1 MIKDTFRS
9 LNLNIMI
16 KLAYSLSSTLL
27 LGLLAS
33 AKPHTNIVYIL
44 ADDLGYGDLSILG
57 QSHFET
63 PHIDE
68 LARKGMI
75 FTDHYSGSTVC
86 APSRASLLT
95 GLHTGHAPVRGNF
108 EWQPE
113 GQYPMPESTYI
124 IPQMLKRAGYTS
136 GIFGKWGLGA
146 PETPSEPLNM
156 GFDRFYGYNC
166 QRIAHH
172 YYPYFLWDDDQL
184 EVLWDNFGMETGTYA
199 PDLIHQEVLDFIEAN
214 QDQAFFCYYAIIQPH
229 AEMFA
234 QEEYMNKYRGKFLPE
249 SSYVGTDDGPNFRK
263 FAYGS
268 QPEAHAAFAAMV
280 NCIDDYVGDIV
291 AKLEALGIAE
301 DTLIIF
307 TSDNGPHSEAGHNP
321 EYFNSNGP
329 FKGKKRDLYEG
340 GIRVPMIAT
349 WPSQIE
355 AGSRTNHI
363 SAFWD
368 VFPTIAEISD
378 QPIPENIDGLSFLP
392 TLLGKDDQAVHD
404 YLYWEFHEK
413 KGRQAVRKGNWKG
426 VRYKVSISP
435 DSPIELYDL
444 SADLG
449 ETKNLAEQ
457 YPEIAAELSNT
468 MTKARSVHPD
478 PNFNFPD
485 RRYVPRNTLGSK

>member
-1 MIKDTFRS
+1 MRKLVYI
-9 LNLNIMI
+9 LNF
-16 KLAYSLSSTLL
+16 ALL
-27 LGLLAS
+27 LALLAN
-33 AKPHTNIVYIL
+33 AKSHTNVVYIL

-57 QSHFET
+57 QSNFET
-63 PHIDE
+63 PHIDS

-86 APSRASLLT
+86 APSRASLLS
-95 GLHTGHAPVRGNF
+95 GLHTGHAPVRGNL

-113 GQYPMPESTYI
+113 GQYPMPEGTFI
-124 IPQMLKRAGYTS
+124 IPQMLKRAGYIS

-146 PETPSEPLNM
+146 PKTASEPLNM

-172 YYPYFLWDDDQL
+172 YYPYFLWDDDSL

-199 PDLIHQEVLDFIEAN
+199 PDLIHQEALEFIETN
-214 QDQAFFCYYAIIQPH
+214 KDRPFFCYYAIIQPH

-249 SSYVGTDDGPNFRK
+249 SSYVGTDDGPDFRK
-263 FAYGS
+263 HAYGS

-321 EYFNSNGP
+321 AYFNSNGP

-340 GIRVPMIAT
+340 GIRVPMIAN
-349 WPSQIE
+349 WPGTITE
-355 AGSRTNHI
+355 GSTTDHI

-368 VFPTIAEISD
+368 VFPTLAEISD
-378 QPIPENIDGLSFLP
+378 QSTPDNIDGLSFLP
-392 TLLGKDDQAVHD
+392 TLLGEKGQANHE

-413 KGRQAVRKGNWKG
+413 KGRQAVRKGKWKG
-426 VRYKVSISP
+426 VRYDVSISP

-444 SADLG
+444 SADPG
-449 ETKNLAEQ
+449 ESRNLAQ
-457 YPEIAAELSNT
+457 KHPELAVELSDLMAN
-468 MTKARSVHPD
+468 ARTAHPN

-485 RRYVPRNTLGSK
+485 RRHVWREVMGNKD

>member
-1 MIKDTFRS
+1 MRKLVYI
-9 LNLNIMI
+9 LNF
-16 KLAYSLSSTLL
+16 ALL
-27 LGLLAS
+27 LALLAN
-33 AKPHTNIVYIL
+33 AKSHTNVVYIL

-57 QSHFET
+57 QSNFET
-63 PHIDE
+63 PHIDS

-86 APSRASLLT
+86 APSRASLLS
-95 GLHTGHAPVRGNF
+95 GLHTGHAPVRGNL

-113 GQYPMPESTYI
+113 GQYPMPEGTFI
-124 IPQMLKRAGYTS
+124 IPQMLKRAGYIS

-146 PETPSEPLNM
+146 PKTASEPLNM

-172 YYPYFLWDDDQL
+172 YYPYFLWDDDSL

-199 PDLIHQEVLDFIEAN
+199 PDLIHQEALEFIETN
-214 QDQAFFCYYAIIQPH
+214 KDRPFFCYYAIIQPH

-249 SSYVGTDDGPNFRK
+249 SSYVGTDDGPDFRK
-263 FAYGS
+263 HAYGS

-307 TSDNGPHSEAGHNP
+307 TSDNGPHAEAGHNP
-321 EYFNSNGP
+321 VYFNSNGP
-329 FKGKKRDLYEG
+329 FKGRKRDLYEG
-340 GIRVPMIAT
+340 GIRVPMIAN
-349 WPSQIE
+349 WPGTIA
-355 AGSRTNHI
+355 AGSTTGHV

-368 VFPTIAEISD
+368 VFPTLAEISD
-378 QPIPENIDGLSFLP
+378 QTMPDNIDGLSFLP
-392 TLLGKDDQAVHD
+392 TLLGEKGQANHE

-413 KGRQAVRKGNWKG
+413 KGRQAVRKGKWKG
-426 VRYKVSISP
+426 VRYDVSISP

-444 SADLG
+444 SADPG
-449 ETKNLAEQ
+449 ESRNLAQ
-457 YPEIAAELSNT
+457 KHPELAVELSDLMAN
-468 MTKARSVHPD
+468 ARTAHPN

-485 RRYVPRNTLGSK
+485 RRHVWREVMGNKD

>member
-1 MIKDTFRS
+1 MRKLVYI
-9 LNLNIMI
+9 LNS
-16 KLAYSLSSTLL
+16 ALL
-27 LGLLAS
+27 LALLAN
-33 AKPHTNIVYIL
+33 AKSHTNVVYIL

-57 QSHFET
+57 QSNFET
-63 PHIDE
+63 PHIDS

-86 APSRASLLT
+86 APSRASLLS
-95 GLHTGHAPVRGNF
+95 GLHTGHAPVRGNL

-113 GQYPMPESTYI
+113 GQYPMPEGTFI
-124 IPQMLKRAGYTS
+124 IPQMLKRAGYIS

-146 PETPSEPLNM
+146 PKTASEPLSM

-172 YYPYFLWDDDQL
+172 YYPYFLWDDDSL

-199 PDLIHQEVLDFIEAN
+199 PDLIHQEALEFIETN
-214 QDQAFFCYYAIIQPH
+214 KDRPFFCYYAIIQPH

-249 SSYVGTDDGPNFRK
+249 SSYVGTDDGPDFRK
-263 FAYGS
+263 HAYGS

-307 TSDNGPHSEAGHNP
+307 TSDNGPHAEAGHNP
-321 EYFNSNGP
+321 VYFNSNGP
-329 FKGKKRDLYEG
+329 FKGRKRDLYEG
-340 GIRVPMIAT
+340 GIRVPMIAN
-349 WPSQIE
+349 WPGTIA
-355 AGSRTNHI
+355 AGSTTGHV

-368 VFPTIAEISD
+368 VFPTLAEISD
-378 QPIPENIDGLSFLP
+378 QTMPDNIDGLSFLP
-392 TLLGKDDQAVHD
+392 TLLGEKGQANHE

-413 KGRQAVRKGNWKG
+413 KGRQAVRKGKWKG
-426 VRYKVSISP
+426 VRYDVSISP

-444 SADLG
+444 SADPG
-449 ETKNLAEQ
+449 ESRNLAQ
-457 YPEIAAELSNT
+457 KHPELAVELSDLMAN
-468 MTKARSVHPD
+468 ARTAHPN

-485 RRYVPRNTLGSK
+485 RRHVWREVMGNKD

>member
-1 MIKDTFRS
+1 
-9 LNLNIMI
+9 MI
-16 KLAYSLSSTLL
+16 KLVYTLSFTLL
-27 LGLLAS
+27 LASLAN
-33 AKPHTNIVYIL
+33 AKPYTNIVYIL

-57 QSHFET
+57 QAHFET
-63 PHIDE
+63 PHIDK

-86 APSRASLLT
+86 APSRASLLS
-95 GLHTGHAPVRGNF
+95 GLHTGHAPVRGNL

-113 GQYPMPESTYI
+113 GQYPMPKSTYI
-124 IPQMLKRAGYTS
+124 IPQMLRRAGYTS

-146 PETPSEPLNM
+146 PETASEPLSM

-172 YYPYFLWDDDQL
+172 YYPYFLWDDDSL

-199 PDLIHQEVLDFIEAN
+199 PDLIHQEVLEFIEIN
-214 QDQAFFCYYAIIQPH
+214 KDRPFFCYYAIIQPH

-249 SSYVGTDDGPNFRK
+249 SSFVGTDEGPSFRRG
-263 FAYGS
+263 AYGS

-280 NCIDDYVGDIV
+280 NSIDDYVGDIV
-291 AKLEALGIAE
+291 AKLEGLGIAE

-321 EYFNSNGP
+321 EYFNSNGT
-329 FKGKKRDLYEG
+329 FKGRKRDLYEG
-340 GIRVPMIAT
+340 GIRVPMIAN
-349 WPSQIE
+349 WPGTIAE
-355 AGSRTNHI
+355 GSTTGHV

-368 VFPTIAEISD
+368 VFPTLAEISD
-378 QPIPENIDGLSFLP
+378 QSIPENIDGLSFLP
-392 TLLGKDDQAVHD
+392 TLLGEEGQANHE

-413 KGRQAVRKGNWKG
+413 KGRQAVRKGKWKG
-426 VRYKVSISP
+426 VRYDVSISP

-444 SADLG
+444 LADPG
-449 ETKNLAEQ
+449 ESRNLAQ
-457 YPEIAAELSNT
+457 QHPELAVELSDLMAN
-468 MTKARSVHPD
+468 ARTAHPN

-485 RRYVPRNTLGSK
+485 RRYVVREVMGNKD

>member
-1 MIKDTFRS
+1 MRKLLYI
-9 LNLNIMI
+9 LNF
-16 KLAYSLSSTLL
+16 ALL
-27 LGLLAS
+27 LALLANAES
-33 AKPHTNIVYIL
+33 HTNVVYIL

-57 QSHFET
+57 QSNFET
-63 PHIDE
+63 PHIDS

-86 APSRASLLT
+86 APSRASLLS
-95 GLHTGHAPVRGNF
+95 GLHTGHAPVRGNL

-113 GQYPMPESTYI
+113 GQYPMPEGTYI

-146 PETPSEPLNM
+146 PKTASEPLNM

-172 YYPYFLWDDDQL
+172 YYPYFLWDDDSL

-199 PDLIHQEVLDFIEAN
+199 PDLIHKEVLEFIETN
-214 QDQAFFCYYAIIQPH
+214 KEQPFFCYYAIIQPH

-249 SSYVGTDDGPNFRK
+249 SSYVGTDEGPSFRRH
-263 FAYGS
+263 AYGS

-321 EYFNSNGP
+321 AYFNSNGP

-340 GIRVPMIAT
+340 GIRVPMIAN
-349 WPSQIE
+349 WPGTITE
-355 AGSRTNHI
+355 GSTTDHI

-368 VFPTIAEISD
+368 VFPTLAEISD
-378 QPIPENIDGLSFLP
+378 QSTPENIDGLSFLP
-392 TLLGKDDQAVHD
+392 TLLGEEGQANHE

-413 KGRQAVRKGNWKG
+413 KGRQAVRKGKWKG
-426 VRYKVSISP
+426 VRYDVSISP

-444 SADLG
+444 SADPG
-449 ETKNLAEQ
+449 ESRNLAQ
-457 YPEIAAELSNT
+457 QHPELAVELSDLMAN
-468 MTKARSVHPD
+468 ARTAHPN

-485 RRYVPRNTLGSK
+485 RRYVVREVMGNKN

>member
-1 MIKDTFRS
+1 MRKLKYTLS
-9 LNLNIMI
+9 LFVFF
-16 KLAYSLSSTLL
+16 A
-27 LGLLAS
+27 LLAN
-33 AKPHTNIVYIL
+33 AKSHKNIIYIL

-95 GLHTGHAPVRGNF
+95 GLHTGHAPVRGNL

-113 GQYPMPESTYI
+113 GQYPMPEDTFI
-124 IPQMLKRAGYTS
+124 IPQMLKAAGYTS

-146 PETPSEPLNM
+146 PETSSEPLRM

-172 YYPYFLWDDDQL
+172 YYPYFLWDDNLL
-184 EVLWDNFGMETGTYA
+184 EVLWDNFGMEAGTYA

-214 QDQAFFCYYAIIQPH
+214 QGQAFFCYYAIIQPH

-234 QEEYMNKYRGKFLPE
+234 QERYMKKYRGKFLPE
-249 SSYVGTDDGPNFRK
+249 SSFIGTDSGPSFRK
-263 FAYGS
+263 HAYGS
-268 QPEAHAAFAAMV
+268 QPEGHAAFAAMV

-291 AKLEALGIAE
+291 AKLETLGIA
-301 DTLIIF
+301 DNTLIIF
-307 TSDNGPHSEAGHNP
+307 TSDNGPHMEAGHDP
-321 EYFNSNGP
+321 AYFNSNGP
-329 FKGKKRDLYEG
+329 FKGVKRDLYEG

-355 AGSRTNHI
+355 AGSITRHI

-368 VFPTIAEISD
+368 VFPTFAEIAG
-378 QPIPENIDGLSFLP
+378 QPIPENIDGISFLP
-392 TLLGKDDQAVHD
+392 TLLGEGEQAAHD

-457 YPEIAAELSNT
+457 YPEIAAELSNL
-468 MTKARSVHPD
+468 MAKARSEHPD

-485 RRYVPRNTLGSK
+485 RRYVPRNTLGSEK

>member
-1 MIKDTFRS
+1 MRKLVYI
-9 LNLNIMI
+9 LNF
-16 KLAYSLSSTLL
+16 ALL
-27 LGLLAS
+27 LALLAN
-33 AKPHTNIVYIL
+33 AKSHTNVVYIL

-57 QSHFET
+57 QSNFET
-63 PHIDE
+63 PHIDS

-86 APSRASLLT
+86 APSRASLLS
-95 GLHTGHAPVRGNF
+95 GLHTGHAPVRGNL

-113 GQYPMPESTYI
+113 GQYPMPEGTFI
-124 IPQMLKRAGYTS
+124 IPQMLKRAGYIS

-146 PETPSEPLNM
+146 PKTASEPLSM

-172 YYPYFLWDDDQL
+172 YYPYFLWDDDSL

-199 PDLIHQEVLDFIEAN
+199 PDLIHQEALEFIETN
-214 QDQAFFCYYAIIQPH
+214 KDRPFFCYYAIIQPH

-249 SSYVGTDDGPNFRK
+249 SSYVGTDDGPDFRK
-263 FAYGS
+263 HAYGS

-307 TSDNGPHSEAGHNP
+307 TSDNGPHAEAGHNP
-321 EYFNSNGP
+321 VYFNSNGP
-329 FKGKKRDLYEG
+329 FKGRKRDLYEG
-340 GIRVPMIAT
+340 GIRVPMIAN
-349 WPSQIE
+349 WPGTIA
-355 AGSRTNHI
+355 AGSTTGHV

-368 VFPTIAEISD
+368 VFPTLAEISD
-378 QPIPENIDGLSFLP
+378 QTMPGNLDGLSFLP
-392 TLLGKDDQAVHD
+392 TLLGEKGQANHE

-413 KGRQAVRKGNWKG
+413 KGRQAVRKGKWKG
-426 VRYKVSISP
+426 VRYDVSISP

-444 SADLG
+444 SADPG
-449 ETKNLAEQ
+449 ESRNLAQ
-457 YPEIAAELSNT
+457 KHPELAVELSDLMAN
-468 MTKARSVHPD
+468 ARTAHPN

-485 RRYVPRNTLGSK
+485 RRHVWREVMGNKD

>member
-1 MIKDTFRS
+1 
-9 LNLNIMI
+9 MI
-16 KLAYSLSSTLL
+16 KLVYALSSTLL
-27 LGLLAS
+27 LALFAN

-68 LARKGMI
+68 LARNGMI

-86 APSRASLLT
+86 APSRASLFT
-95 GLHTGHAPVRGNF
+95 GLHTGHSPVRGNL

-124 IPQMLKRAGYTS
+124 IPKMLRRAGYTS

-146 PETPSEPLNM
+146 PDTPSEPLNM

-172 YYPYFLWDDDQL
+172 YYPYFLWDDDRL
-184 EVLWDNFGMETGTYA
+184 EVLWDNFGMEVGTYA
-199 PDLIHQEVLDFIEAN
+199 PDLIHQEVLEFIDIN
-214 QDQAFFCYYAIIQPH
+214 KDRPFFCYYAIIQPH

-234 QEEYMNKYRGKFLPE
+234 QEKYMNKYRGKFLPE
-249 SSYVGTDDGPNFRK
+249 SSYVGTDEGPRFRRGP
-263 FAYGS
+263 YGS
-268 QPEAHAAFAAMV
+268 QSEAHAAFAAMV

-291 AKLEALGIAE
+291 AKLEVLGISE

-307 TSDNGPHSEAGHNP
+307 TSDNGPHAEAGHNP
-321 EYFNSNGP
+321 DYFNSNGP
-329 FKGKKRDLYEG
+329 FKGRKRDLYEG
-340 GIRVPMIAT
+340 GIRVPMIAN
-349 WPSQIE
+349 WPGTITE
-355 AGSRTNHI
+355 GSTTNHI

-368 VFPTIAEISD
+368 VFPTFAEISS

-392 TLLGKDDQAVHD
+392 TLLGRDDQPAHD

-413 KGRQAVRKGNWKG
+413 KGRQAVRKGKWKG
-426 VRYKVSISP
+426 VRYDVSISP
-435 DSPIELYDL
+435 NSPIELYDL
-444 SADLG
+444 SVDP
-449 ETKNLAEQ
+449 EESRNLEQ
-457 YPEIAAELSNT
+457 QHPELAVELSDLMDN
-468 MTKARSVHPD
+468 ARTTHPN

-485 RRYVPRNTLGSK
+485 RRYVVREVMGNKD